1 LAPSSIRK
9 RAPGSRNNLTKEEV
23 CLEKLIGGFLE
34 TNIGV
39 DPVTVGTLT
48 VVVLW
53 MPPLGG
59 VIGGFLADKI
69 GKTNTISA

>member
-1 LAPSSIRK
+1 
-9 RAPGSRNNLTKEEV
+9 
-23 CLEKLIGGFLE
+23 
-34 TNIGV
+34 
-39 DPVTVGTLT
+39 

-53 MPPLGG
+53 MRPLGG